1 MPVLYFIR
9 HGETDW
15 NREGRLQGQTETD
28 INPRG
33 EAQAAMAARNL
44 VDPAFG
50 AGFAAR
56 LSYLPFIASPMQRTR
71 RTMEILRAALGLE
84 TTAYSTDDRLKEL
97 GFGAW
102 EGKTWKEVK
111 SSDAKGAAGRD
122 ADKWGF
128 VPPGGESYAMLRQR
142 VAGWQASITE
152 DCVVVGHGGVARVLM
167 VMLAGA
173 SPKDAVGAD
182 VWQGKVLRFR
192 AGRADWIPG
201 PGHH

>member
-1 MPVLYFIR
+1 MPVIYFIR

-33 EAQAAMAARNL
+33 EMQAAMAAKNL

-50 AGFAAR
+50 AGFSNR
-56 LSYLPFIASPMQRTR
+56 LRDLPFIASPMQRTR

-84 TTAYSTDDRLKEL
+84 AKTYATDDRLKEL

-102 EGKTWKEVK
+102 EGKTWKEVRV
-111 SSDAKGAAGRD
+111 SDAKGAAGRD
-122 ADKWGF
+122 ADKWGY
-128 VPPGGESYAMLRQR
+128 VPPGGESYEMLRQR
-142 VAGWQASITE
+142 VAGWHAGIAG

-167 VMLAGA
+167 VMLAA
-173 SPKDAVGAD
+173 VSPKDAVGTD
-182 VWQGKVLRFR
+182 IWQGKVLRF
-192 AGRADWIPG
+192 AASRADWVPG
-201 PGHH
+201 AGHH